1 MKLSLISTSTKVAA
15 CAIAALAMSVGFNIH
30 QAYSHYFGRKVET
43 AQAVAA
49 GFAKAAKVNRDI
61 AETMTKDHGELVA
74 DLAIIVERGR
84 KERVVY
90 AKAAAAKPLAAVCA
104 PGAARVNAV
113 NSGADR

>member
-15 CAIAALAMSVGFNIH
+15 CAIAALVLSVGLNIH
-30 QAYSHYFGRKVET
+30 QAYSRYYGKKVDT

-61 AETMTKDHGELVA
+61 AETMTTDHKELLKDLGEIA
-74 DLAIIVERGR
+74 ERGR
-84 KERVVY
+84 TTKIVY

-104 PGAARVNAV
+104 PGAARINAV